1 MLRDATV
8 GDCCMV
14 KAVVQ
19 ALFSDRLIDIF
30 RSPEWPDL
38 RLSKE
43 EAQGHL
49 IGNLVIGEQLADEG
63 RAVGERASTT
73 WSPKRPETPRR
84 PKKRPRVRA
93 RQREL

>member
-1 MLRDATV
+1 MLRDATF

-19 ALFSDRLIDIF
+19 ALFSERLSDICRC
-30 RSPEWPDL
+30 RSPARPDL

-49 IGNLVIGEQLADEG
+49 IGNLVIGELLADHEV
-63 RAVGERASTT
+63 ADEVT
-73 WSPKRPETPRR
+73 
-84 PKKRPRVRA
+84 
-93 RQREL
+93 LCLLL